1 MRILTVAAIVVGIAA
16 LPVGGH
22 AATKKKVHRSYR
34 PVEVRAPVQSYPN
47 HFYFG
52 NAAATVNDANSM
64 NGDNGAGANAIGRT
78 SGSGFH

>member
-1 MRILTVAAIVVGIAA
+1 
-16 LPVGGH
+16 
-22 AATKKKVHRSYR
+22 
-34 PVEVRAPVQSYPN
+34 VEVRAPVQSYPN